1 MNRGARTV
9 ELSPLLSQVS
19 LSAFLDQVQDGLC
32 VVDRERRIV
41 LWNRSAHELTG
52 FAPADVMGRTT
63 TEVLALRSITGE
75 ALASGE
81 TDPLARC
88 MKSGIGGIVPQ
99 MILIATAAD
108 RGLPVSLSV
117 GPLHDT
123 DGVTIGAIALFRSM
137 REEYQQRR
145 LAVEIQ
151 KRTITQGGFSRNGV
165 RVDTLYVPLDEI
177 GGDFLEAFFL
187 DERSLIATLADATG
201 HGISASLFTMVYKS
215 LLHGAF
221 ARHQKPSS
229 VLENVNRAFL
239 ETAGIDGFYV
249 GACLVRYNPSTREG
263 VYSAAGH
270 PRGLLFAR
278 SGNGYALRD
287 TVGVQS
293 LMLGMDDQARFKE
306 VEFQLADGEFLL
318 LVSDG
323 MLESPCRE
331 GGQFGVKGIEAFFSR
346 YPGRAPLDDL
356 LTECRRCGAFDPMG
370 DDVSAILVTPSR
382 ED

>member
-1 MNRGARTV
+1 MR
-9 ELSPLLSQVS
+9 
-19 LSAFLDQVQDGLC
+19 
-32 VVDRERRIV
+32 
-41 LWNRSAHELTG
+41 
-52 FAPADVMGRTT
+52 
-63 TEVLALRSITGE
+63 
-75 ALASGE
+75 
-81 TDPLARC
+81 
-88 MKSGIGGIVPQ
+88 SGIGGIVPQ
-99 MILIATAAD
+99 IILMATVAGRA
-108 RGLPVSLSV
+108 LPVSLSV
-117 GPLHDT
+117 GPLH
-123 DGVTIGAIALFRSM
+123 GAEGATIGAIALFRSM

-151 KRTITQGGFSRNGV
+151 KRTITQGGFTRNGV
-165 RVDTLYVPLDEI
+165 RVDTLYAPLDEI

-187 DERSLIATLADATG
+187 DERTLIATLADATG

-249 GACLVRYNPSTREG
+249 GVCLVRYNPSTREG

-270 PRGLLFAR
+270 PRGLLFAPTDR
-278 SGNGYALRD
+278 GYRLRD

-306 VEFQLADGEFLL
+306 VDFVLADGELLL

-331 GGQFGVKGIEAFFSR
+331 GGQFGMKGIEAFFSH
-346 YPGRAPLDDL
+346 YQGRAPLDEL

-370 DDVSAILVTPSR
+370 DDVSAILLTPS
-382 ED
+382 

>member
-1 MNRGARTV
+1 MNQGARTV
-9 ELSPLLSQVS
+9 ELNPLLSQVS
-19 LSAFLDQVQDGLC
+19 LPAFLDQVQDGLC
-32 VVDRERRIV
+32 VVDREQRIV
-41 LWNRSAHELTG
+41 LWNRSAYELTG
-52 FAPADVMGRTT
+52 FKPADVVGRTC
-63 TEVLALRSITGE
+63 TELLALRSITGE
-75 ALASGE
+75 SLASVE

-88 MKSGIGGIVPQ
+88 MHSGIGGIVPQ
-99 MILIATAAD
+99 IILMATVS
-108 RGLPVSLSV
+108 GKSLPVSLSV
-117 GPLHDT
+117 GPLH
-123 DGVTIGAIALFRSM
+123 GAGGATIGVIALFRSM

-151 KRTITQGGFSRNGV
+151 KRTITQGGFTRNGV
-165 RVDTLYVPLDEI
+165 RVDTLYAPLDEI

-187 DERSLIATLADATG
+187 DERTLIATLADATG

-249 GACLVRYNPSTREG
+249 GACLVRYNPVTREG
-263 VYSAAGH
+263 AFSAAGH
-270 PRGLLFAR
+270 PRGLLFAPR
-278 SGNGYALRD
+278 EGGYSLRD

-306 VEFQLADGEFLL
+306 VDFRLADGELLL

-323 MLESPCRE
+323 MLESPCRD
-331 GGQFGVKGIEAFFSR
+331 GGQFGLKGIEAFFSR
-346 YPGRAPLDDL
+346 FQGGAPLDGL
-356 LTECRRCGAFDPMG
+356 LTECRRCGAFDPLG
-370 DDVSAILVTPSR
+370 DDVSAILLSPS
-382 ED
+382 